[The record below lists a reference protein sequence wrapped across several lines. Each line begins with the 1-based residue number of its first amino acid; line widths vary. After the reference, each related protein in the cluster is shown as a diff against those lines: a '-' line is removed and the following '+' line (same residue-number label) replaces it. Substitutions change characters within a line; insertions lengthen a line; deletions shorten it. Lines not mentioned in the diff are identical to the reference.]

1 MARSG
6 GAREPESDG
15 LTVGFGRVD
24 LNPEPAL
31 PGPGL
36 RLWGE
41 PFRGQATPLT
51 VGAMVARSGGA
62 TAVIIASDLIFI
74 PDAFAR
80 RVRDRVAE
88 IAGTSRGHVL
98 LNASHDHA
106 VPPLPGGQY
115 WGDDAAIE
123 RFGSVVEQAMVDA
136 VAAAGKDQQPARLG
150 VGFGS
155 APISV
160 YRRARGPDGRD
171 HLGEV
176 PDHPIDRA
184 VGVWRFDD
192 LRGKAIGFIFS
203 FGCHPVLH
211 GPRSFTYSWDYPGAA
226 RGVIERNLGGTAL
239 FLQACSGD
247 VNPRYGIGAEED
259 PRETV
264 EREGT
269 VLGAEVVRVAS
280 EIRTAH
286 RRGPQTPL
294 PGFGIS
300 LWPWLP
306 VTEHLAPTIR
316 GTERLLDLPLSQ
328 LPSVG
333 EARQIQAEHHGKLAD
348 LEAAGAPWA
357 DRHIQRRWAEWS
369 DVLVDAVEHGRTT
382 VPVVVQALCIGDAV
396 IAAVAMEAFS
406 ATGMAIKARSPFP
419 HTQLIGVSNGFHG
432 YLTRGPD
439 LPAGGWK
446 ATERYAVPDLYAQ
459 AWLQPAAIG
468 PTAESMVVDNLVEM
482 LESIR

>member
-1 MARSG
+1 MAHSEG
-6 GAREPESDG
+6 PTQPESDG
-15 LTVGFGRVD
+15 LTVGFSRLDVH
-24 LNPEPAL
+24 PEPGL

-41 PFRGQATPLT
+41 PFRGETTPLT
-51 VGAMVARSGGA
+51 VGALVARSGGVS
-62 TAVIIASDLIFI
+62 AVIIASDLIFI

-80 RVRDRVAE
+80 RVRERVAE
-88 IAGTSRGHVL
+88 LVGTSRDHVL

-123 RFGSVVEQAMVDA
+123 RFGNAVEQAMVDA
-136 VAAAGKDQQPARLG
+136 VSAAASHQQPARLG
-150 VGFGS
+150 VGFGTC
-155 APISV
+155 PISV

-176 PDHPIDRA
+176 PDHPVDPA

-192 LRGKAIGFIFS
+192 LRGAPIGVIFS

-211 GPRSFTYSWDYPGAA
+211 GPRTFTYSSDYPGAA
-226 RGVIERNLGGTAL
+226 RAVVERNIGGTAL

-269 VLGAEVVRVAS
+269 VLGAEVVKVAA

-306 VTEHLAPTIR
+306 VSEHESPTIR
-316 GTERLLDLPLSQ
+316 GAERLLDLPLSE
-328 LPSVG
+328 LPALD
-333 EARQIQAEHHGKLAD
+333 EARRIQAEHHAKLAE
-348 LEAAGAPWA
+348 LEAAGAPWL
-357 DRHIQRRWAEWS
+357 DRHIQRRWVEWA
-369 DVLVDAVEHGRTT
+369 DVLVGAVERGQST
-382 VPVVVQALCIGDAV
+382 VPVVVQALRIGDAG

-459 AWLQPAAIG
+459 AWVQPAAIG
-468 PTAESMVVDNLVEM
+468 PTAETMVVDNLVEL
-482 LESIR
+482 LETIR

>member
-1 MARSG
+1 MAPNG
-6 GAREPESDG
+6 GPLEHESDG
-15 LTVGFGRVD
+15 LTAGFSRID
-24 LNPEPAL
+24 LDPEPGL

-41 PFRGQATPLT
+41 PFRGQTTPLT
-51 VGAMVARSGGA
+51 MGALVVRSAGE
-62 TAVIIASDLIFI
+62 TAVVMASDLIFI

-80 RVRDRVAE
+80 RVRDRVAG
-88 IAGTSRGHVL
+88 IAGTTREHVL

-115 WGDDAAIE
+115 WGDNAAVE
-123 RFGSVVEQAMVDA
+123 RFGNAVEQAMVDA
-136 VAAAGKDQQPARLG
+136 VTAAAKKQQPARLG

-155 APISV
+155 SPISV

-176 PDHPIDRA
+176 PDHPVDPA

-192 LRGKAIGFIFS
+192 LSGSAIGVIFS

-211 GPRSFTYSWDYPGAA
+211 GPRTFTYSSDYPGAA
-226 RGVIERNLGGTAL
+226 RAVVERNIGGTAL

-269 VLGAEVVRVAS
+269 VLGAEVVRIAS

-306 VTEHLAPTIR
+306 VSEHPSPTVR
-316 GTERLLDLPLSQ
+316 GVERLLDLPMSK
-328 LPSVG
+328 LPALD
-333 EARQIQAEHHGKLAD
+333 EARRIQAEHHAKLAELD
-348 LEAAGAPWA
+348 ASGAPWL
-357 DRHIQRRWAEWS
+357 DRHIQRRWVEWS
-369 DVLVDAVEHGRTT
+369 DVLVDAVERRQTT
-382 VPVVVQALCIGDAV
+382 VPVVVQALRIGDAA

-406 ATGMAIKARSPFP
+406 ATGMAIKSRSPFP
-419 HTQLIGVSNGFHG
+419 HTQLVGVSNGFHG

-439 LPAGGWK
+439 LPPDGWK

-459 AWLQPAAIG
+459 AWLQPAAVG
-468 PTAESMVVDNLVEM
+468 PAAEGMVVDTLVEM